1 MTVEAAEGT
10 IAVAGVG
17 ADETV
22 EEFDYFAHAVA
33 VGGDIEPDG
42 RDGLVDMRTLA
53 AAQTSAR
60 TGARIE
66 L

>member
-1 MTVEAAEGT
+1 VTVETTEGT
-10 IAVAGVG
+10 IALAGVG

-33 VGGDIEPDG
+33 TDGDVEPDG
-42 RDGLVDMRTLA
+42 GDGLVDMRTLA
-53 AAQTSAR
+53 AIQTSAR
-60 TGARIE
+60 TGARVE